1 MFRVSVFVLLACAI
15 AEASPLPCALDVFQP
30 ANTSDA
36 LDWIGYGYSTSVSD
50 VSGGTTSWSAPVAM
64 SSDLY
69 RNNSGGDDNGVGAD
83 EDSSSQT
90 VIPFDLSR
98 FCVRPLIIEVDI
110 NA

>member
-1 MFRVSVFVLLACAI
+1 MFRVSVFVFLACAI
-15 AEASPLPCALDVFQP
+15 AKASPLPCALDVFQP

-36 LDWIGYGYSTSVSD
+36 LNWIGYGYSTSVSD
-50 VSGGTTSWSAPVAM
+50 VSGGTTSWLAPVAM

-69 RNNSGGDDNGVGAD
+69 SDDNGVGAD
-83 EDSSSQT
+83 EDSSSQP